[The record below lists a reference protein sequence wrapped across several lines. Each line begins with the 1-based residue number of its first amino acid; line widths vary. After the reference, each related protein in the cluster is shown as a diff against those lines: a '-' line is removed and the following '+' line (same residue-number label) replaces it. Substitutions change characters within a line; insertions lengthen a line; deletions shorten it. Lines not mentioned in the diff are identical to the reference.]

1 MNERVLRILEF
12 DKIREKLAAL
22 CVSEMG
28 AAAALKVIPET
39 ESGSVGALITQT
51 LEAESEI
58 TKNSNPMEPFP
69 DMRVSLKSSQ
79 AALALSMKELLG
91 VKADLRV
98 SRALRTRLCA
108 EDRQGILKDIA
119 ARLYVDKAAESEIER
134 CILSE
139 DELSDNASPEL
150 ARIRRQMR
158 ILNARVREKLDAF
171 IHSASGQK
179 YLQEPIVTI
188 RSGRF
193 VLPVKQE
200 YRQQVP
206 GLLHDQSGSGAT
218 LFIEPMAV
226 VEIGNELKKL
236 AGDEE
241 EECARILAALTA
253 LIRPIAEYIINSL
266 ELLALLDVIFAKAAL
281 ARAMRANP
289 PVISKNGVITV
300 TKARHPLIP
309 AGQVV
314 PIDLK
319 LGGGVNTLI
328 VTGPNTGGKTVT
340 LKTLGLFSVMAQAG
354 LLLPAEKAELVI
366 FKTVFADIGDEQ
378 SIEQSLSTFSSHMK
392 NIVALLETADNTS
405 LVLLDELG
413 AGTDPNEGAALAMAV
428 LDELNKRGCM
438 TMATTHYSE
447 LKAFALA
454 REGMQNASMEFD
466 VETLRPTYKL
476 FIGIPGKS
484 NAFEISKKLGL
495 GDYIIDAARKFL
507 KHEDV
512 RFEDVLSSAE
522 QQRKLAE
529 RERVE
534 AQKARAELEALRAQ
548 AERERAEIEERREKQ
563 IAKAKEEA
571 RTIVKRARD
580 EAEQIIKDLRAEAA
594 VGQSE
599 KKIQQARDRLRR
611 NEEDLSGRIE
621 AASGGKALKSV
632 QVGQSVLVASIGQ
645 KAVVLE
651 KATPQG
657 HVLVQAGII
666 KMKVALEDLR
676 AVDEPSRASAR
687 NRARR

>member
-1 MNERVLRILEF
+1 M
-12 DKIREKLAAL
+12 
-22 CVSEMG
+22 
-28 AAAALKVIPET
+28 
-39 ESGSVGALITQT
+39 
-51 LEAESEI
+51 
-58 TKNSNPMEPFP
+58 
-69 DMRVSLKSSQ
+69 
-79 AALALSMKELLG
+79 
-91 VKADLRV
+91 
-98 SRALRTRLCA
+98 
-108 EDRQGILKDIA
+108 
-119 ARLYVDKAAESEIER
+119 
-134 CILSE
+134 
-139 DELSDNASPEL
+139 
-150 ARIRRQMR
+150 
-158 ILNARVREKLDAF
+158 
-171 IHSASGQK
+171 
-179 YLQEPIVTI
+179 
-188 RSGRF
+188 
-193 VLPVKQE
+193 
-200 YRQQVP
+200 
-206 GLLHDQSGSGAT
+206 
-218 LFIEPMAV
+218 
-226 VEIGNELKKL
+226 
-236 AGDEE
+236 
-241 EECARILAALTA
+241 
-253 LIRPIAEYIINSL
+253 IRPIAEYIINSL

-289 PVISKNGVITV
+289 PVISKDGVITI

-309 AGQVV
+309 ATQVV

-340 LKTLGLFSVMAQAG
+340 LKTLGLFSVMAQSG
-354 LLLPAEKAELVI
+354 LLLPAEKAGLVI

-392 NIVALLETADNTS
+392 NIVALLEAADGES

-447 LKAFALA
+447 LKAFALT
-454 REGMQNASMEFD
+454 RPGMQNASMEFD

-529 RERVE
+529 REREE
-534 AQKARAELEALRAQ
+534 AQKARAELDALRLE
-548 AERERAEIEERREKQ
+548 AERERAAIEERREKQ
-563 IAKAKEEA
+563 LLKAKDEA
-571 RTIVKRARD
+571 RVIIKRARD

-594 VGQSE
+594 VGSARE

-611 NEEDLSGRIE
+611 NEDDLSGHIE
-621 AASGGKALKSV
+621 AVTGGKALGSV
-632 QVGQSVLVASIGQ
+632 QVGQSVLVSSIGQ

-651 KATPQG
+651 KPDAKG
-657 HVLVQAGII
+657 DVLVQAGII
-666 KMKVALEDLR
+666 KMKAALEDLR
-676 AVDEPSRASAR
+676 AVDEPKPSVSAQARASIDRTGAAR
-687 NRARR
+687 MELDVRGKTLGEALVDVDAYLDSAFLAGLNEVCIIHGKGMGVLRDGITKHLKAHTHVKTARLGNYGEGENGVTIVTLK